1 MWARADDDD
10 LLFVTCSFLRTHLMI
25 HTGMTPVDV
34 HYISSSVKNP
44 DAPNTN
50 PRAAGS
56 SSSKARE
63 YPPELRG
70 LFTTRFISANPIELL
85 DYPGQELLF
94 ISGRH
99 KESEAVK
106 KEVEKPS
113 EEESKELNEEKKKDG
128 SKKDDEEAIFE
139 EVFGELD
146 LFQKAEDV
154 PGLRAL
160 EGEWA

>member
-1 MWARADDDD
+1 MYA
-10 LLFVTCSFLRTHLMI
+10 
-25 HTGMTPVDV
+25 
-34 HYISSSVKNP
+34 VKNP
-44 DAPNTN
+44 DAPATN

-56 SSSKARE
+56 SSGARE

-70 LFTTRFISANPIELL
+70 LFTTRFIAANPIELL

-99 KESEAVK
+99 KETEAVK

-113 EEESKELNEEKKKDG
+113 EEESKDLEKKEEKM
-128 SKKDDEEAIFE
+128 DDNGEAIFA
-139 EVFGELD
+139 EVFGELE
-146 LFQKAEDV
+146 LFKKADDV
-154 PGLRAL
+154 PGLKAL

>member
-1 MWARADDDD
+1 MFFPYGHT
-10 LLFVTCSFLRTHLMI
+10 LLENTYLSLL
-25 HTGMTPVDV
+25 
-34 HYISSSVKNP
+34 SLSAKNP
-44 DAPNTN
+44 DAPATN
-50 PRAAGS
+50 ARAAGS
-56 SSSKARE
+56 SSSKAKE

-70 LFTTRFISANPIELL
+70 LFTTRFIPANPIELL

-99 KESEAVK
+99 KDNEAVK

-113 EEESKELNEEKKKDG
+113 EEESKELNEEKKDG
-128 SKKDDEEAIFE
+128 SNKKDDEEAIFE

-146 LFQKAEDV
+146 LFKKAEDV